1 MAIQTRKRV
10 PRFYGLRIYL
20 SSTII
25 YFWLVLPFLLILF
38 IKYAPDMQS
47 SGLLK
52 IGDNSKRDS
61 ISAYADTINNFV
73 KKSMREGTLSDSAL
87 TSLINNADSALVSN
101 QDTVNTKETK
111 NATLGNDEEGNQ
123 IGDAFSF
130 LNNLLLI
137 GFLIGFIFNLPFKRY
152 FSKKRRNKYISDR
165 LNRFVKR
172 FLLYTPVINAGILGL
187 GYGIA
192 HIYMFYNLLSGSI
205 FRYEI
210 ESNIYKNFFLISLIG
225 SILAVLFVFFW
236 EKHRVHI
243 KYIQFV
249 FNDEELKQRIFK
261 TKKPGKIRNR
271 MMVSAA
277 MTTLLPL
284 TIVILYLF
292 LSITNIRDLSIT
304 TFNEDHKNILF
315 GEYMKFQEMF
325 TESNDSSTIPGWL
338 FYINTVNSFFMS
350 VGISSGIFIAFLY
363 IIFFVKWTTQD
374 IVYPIRELLKKMEE
388 TGKGKMF
395 NFGIV
400 RTNNELG
407 LLTEGYNDMSQKLGD
422 YIQNMSEMT
431 EAYSRFVPKQF
442 LEYLGKDSFV
452 DIKLGDQIQKEM
464 TVLFSDIR
472 SFTEISEKMTPKEN
486 FDFINYYLGY
496 MEPVIRN
503 NNGFIDKYIGDSI
516 MALFSDSPENAINA
530 AIEMRIK
537 LSQFNQ
543 VMDQFGKPVINSGI
557 GIHFGTLMLG
567 VVGGEGRMDGT
578 VISDAVNLASRLEG
592 LTKIYGSSIIISQDT
607 LIKIENPD
615 LYQYRFLD
623 IVKVKGKKEPSY
635 IFEIIDGDPEDI
647 KELKLQTKDDFTKA
661 INLYKSQKFDE
672 AVKAFESIVE
682 INQNDKAAKTYIERC
697 NRFIESGV
705 PEDWDGITIFNWKS

>member
-1 MAIQTRKRV
+1 MAGQTKRRV
-10 PRFYGLRIYL
+10 PRFYGLRVYL

-25 YFWLVLPFLLILF
+25 YFWLVLPFLLILL

-47 SGLLK
+47 SGLINIRNNQK
-52 IGDNSKRDS
+52 SDS
-61 ISAYADTINNFV
+61 VNIQADTI
-73 KKSMREGTLSDSAL
+73 KKFIHKSLKEGHLSDSAL
-87 TSLINNADSALVSN
+87 IGIIDAAT
-101 QDTVNTKETK
+101 DTIGKSGQNT
-111 NATLGNDEEGNQ
+111 ATLNEGKNIVPTKSEEGNQ
-123 IGDAFSF
+123 IGDAFNF
-130 LNNLLLI
+130 LFNLLLLA
-137 GFLIGFIFNLPFKRY
+137 FLAGFIFNLPFKRY
-152 FSKKRRNKYISDR
+152 FSKKRRNKYISDK
-165 LNRFVKR
+165 LTVFVKR
-172 FLLYTPVINAGILGL
+172 YLLYTPLINAGIPGL
-187 GYGIA
+187 AFGIA
-192 HIYMFYNLLSGSI
+192 HGYMLYNLITGDI
-205 FRYEI
+205 FNYEI

-225 SILAVLFVFFW
+225 SVLAILFIFFW

-243 KYIQFV
+243 KYIQHV
-249 FNDEELKQRIFK
+249 FSEEELKQRIFR

-292 LSITNIRDLSIT
+292 LSISNIRDLNLSD
-304 TFNEDHKNILF
+304 FSQDHKKILF
-315 GEYMKFQEMF
+315 GEYMQFQETF
-325 TESNDSSTIPGWL
+325 SDLNDSTLPGWL
-338 FYINTVNSFFMS
+338 FYINTINSFFMS

-374 IVYPIRELLKKMEE
+374 IVYPIRELLKRMEE

-395 NFGIV
+395 NFGLV

-422 YIQNMSEMT
+422 YIKNISQMT

-452 DIKLGDQIQKEM
+452 DIQLGDQVQKEM

-472 SFTEISEKMTPKEN
+472 SFTEISETMTPKEN

-503 NNGFIDKYIGDSI
+503 NGGFIDKYIGDSI
-516 MALFSDSPENAINA
+516 MALFSESPEKAINA

-543 VMDQFGKPVINSGI
+543 VMEQFGKPKINSGI

-567 VVGGEGRMDGT
+567 IVGGEGRMDGT

-615 LYQYRFLD
+615 LYEYRFLD

-635 IFEIIDGDPEDI
+635 IFEIIDGDPDDI
-647 KELKLQTKDDFTKA
+647 KELKLQTKTDFAEA
-661 INLYKSQKFDE
+661 INMYKSKNFRK
-672 AVKAFESIVE
+672 AKAAFEAILN
-682 INQNDKAAKTYIERC
+682 INQKDKAAKTYLERC
-697 NRFIESGV
+697 NRFIEFGV
-705 PEDWDGITIFNWKS
+705 PEDWDGITIIKWKS